1 MLKHFNTIKQ
11 KLSKI
16 ISFISVLSFM
26 LKNVMHICTQITI
39 QINNIIRKNI
49 QIFYCETVL
58 TQTQLTVIK
67 SQVTGNGLDTKFYI
81 LEKILHFN
89 RVNCLSSWKIQTTG
103 SKLFS
108 LILYYDCSFFFLWWV
123 IMSFYLKE
131 LTIFTNRK
139 YFM

>member
-1 MLKHFNTIKQ
+1 MLRHFNTRKQ

-49 QIFYCETVL
+49 QIFYCETIL

-67 SQVTGNGLDTKFYI
+67 SQVTGNGLGPD
-81 LEKILHFN
+81 
-89 RVNCLSSWKIQTTG
+89 IQ
-103 SKLFS
+103 
-108 LILYYDCSFFFLWWV
+108 
-123 IMSFYLKE
+123 
-131 LTIFTNRK
+131 
-139 YFM
+139 